1 MLGNPKAAIVGFVL
15 ALVVTSCGGDDVAV
29 TTTAVPPATAVMT
42 TAPPVTTTAAP
53 GTTTTAAVTTTTT
66 TTTEPPLAAPPPGSV
81 LITNDGG
88 VFVATLDGVTSQV
101 IAASPAAVDGLID
114 FAMDDTRGGVV
125 FQPHG
130 EPWRYTG
137 ADSIVYWIPQGAGA
151 HQQLLVPAADQ
162 GLLLEDIAQQGDEVM
177 VYYSRVSGDTPDTA
191 TQTLRRF
198 GLDAKTVAE
207 VSQVGGWESG
217 ASPISVGNDT
227 IVVNGMGEGWAW
239 ITFMGL
245 DGAGFDS
252 AANPIPDGA
261 FDCVPDCFYY
271 GVVSPDGTQVA
282 FGRLGPNA
290 GGFPTVPEI
299 EVRNVATGALV
310 MSVSL
315 PEVPAVGYIDSLDL
329 VDGFVLI
336 NLVEEGSEYPVAT
349 VVDIASGGLATYSA
363 SVGGVARFLRS
374 IPGLDGVVSW
384 P

>member
-1 MLGNPKAAIVGFVL
+1 MSANRKAVIVLFGL
-15 ALVVTSCGGDDVAV
+15 ALVAASCGSDDVAA
-29 TTTAVPPATAVMT
+29 TTTAEPPATTAT
-42 TAPPVTTTAAP
+42 TAAPPATTTAPVTTT
-53 GTTTTAAVTTTTT
+53 TVAVTTTT
-66 TTTEPPLAAPPPGSV
+66 TTTEPPPASLPPGSV
-81 LITNDGG
+81 LITNEDG
-88 VFVATLDGVTSQV
+88 VLVATRDGVTSQV

-114 FAMDDTRGGVV
+114 FAMDDTRGGIV
-125 FQPHG
+125 FQPRG

-137 ADSIVYWIPQGAGA
+137 ADSIVYWVPQGTAA

-162 GLLLEDIAQQGDEVM
+162 GLLFEDIAEQGDEVM
-177 VYYSRVSGDTPDTA
+177 VYYSRVSGDTLDTA

-271 GVVSPDGTQVA
+271 GAISPDGTQVA

-290 GGFPTVPEI
+290 GGFLTVPEI

-310 MSVSL
+310 MSVALS
-315 PEVPAVGYIDSLDL
+315 EVPAVGYIDSLDL
-329 VDGFVLI
+329 TDGFVLI
-336 NLVEEGSEYPVAT
+336 NLVEEGSEYPTAT
-349 VVDIASGGLATYSA
+349 IVDIASGGLATYPA
-363 SVGGVARFLRS
+363 PVGGVARFLRS
-374 IPGLDGVVSW
+374 IPDVDGVVSW

>member
-1 MLGNPKAAIVGFVL
+1 MSGNRKVAIVLSVL
-15 ALVVTSCGGDDVAV
+15 ALVAASCGDDDAVA
-29 TTTAVPPATAVMT
+29 
-42 TAPPVTTTAAP
+42 TTTAAP
-53 GTTTTAAVTTTTT
+53 SSTTATTAATPATTTAAAVTTTMVAVTT
-66 TTTEPPLAAPPPGSV
+66 TTTEPPPVALPAGSV
-81 LITNDGG
+81 LVTNEDG

-101 IAASPAAVDGLID
+101 IAASPAAVDGLIN
-114 FAMDDTRGGVV
+114 FAMDDTRGGIV

-137 ADSIVYWIPQGAGA
+137 ADSIVYWIPQGASA

-162 GLLLEDIAQQGDEVM
+162 GLLLEDIVEQGDEVM

-227 IVVNGMGEGWAW
+227 IVINGMGEGWAW
-239 ITFMGL
+239 ITFAGL

-271 GVVSPDGTQVA
+271 GVVSPDGAQVA

-299 EVRNVATGALV
+299 EVRNIATGTLV

-349 VVDIASGGLATYSA
+349 IVDIASGGLATYPA
-363 SVGGVARFLRS
+363 PLGGVARFLRS
-374 IPGLDGVVSW
+374 IPDLDGVVGW